1 MLFEGNVMCT
11 CVFIREVKLNIL
23 ITNLVINKPSV
34 SDRKMSGTVGRLAKA
49 EGRRPDF
56 AGEIRPTAKAAC

>member
-1 MLFEGNVMCT
+1 MCT

-56 AGEIRPTAKAAC
+56 AGEIRPHC